1 MELYFSIC
9 RLHVNIQ
16 KVYFHLVKRIDRQGP
31 PIVLPLFPWVKPY
44 FLTSWSFCHN
54 VLSLFLAT
62 VTHFEPISTCP
73 SAPAGL
79 PILAL
84 SRSPSFVFCDS
95 YILSALFQHSSWEL
109 NRDIALSGTS
119 PGERFW
125 PSKWPSGGPGSLQ
138 GLKSPKLTRKRLVWT
153 REFFDQYFLV
163 LGSRRPH
170 SLNPVKIDEY
180 SHCSPYVSLSKTLL

>member
-1 MELYFSIC
+1 MKLHFSTC

-16 KVYFHLVKRIDRQGP
+16 KVYFHLMKRINHQDR
-31 PIVLPLFPWVKPY
+31 PIVPPMFPWVKPY
-44 FLTSWSFCHN
+44 FSTSWPFRHN
-54 VLSLFLAT
+54 IQSLFLAT

-84 SRSPSFVFCDS
+84 PRSPSFVFCDS

-125 PSKWPSGGPGSLQ
+125 PSKWPSGGPGPLQ
-138 GLKSPKLTRKRLVWT
+138 GLKSPKLTRKRLVFLM
-153 REFFDQYFLV
+153 EIFDQYFLV

-170 SLNPVKIDEY
+170 SLNRAKMVE
-180 SHCSPYVSLSKTLL
+180 